1 MKAKIQKRF
10 MVYENTI
17 ACLDKHLLAWQHVK
31 EMSKA
36 HDRFVRNFKKLSD
49 HKAVLDQDQRLLI
62 DKHVRNHKELVD
74 QIMPV
79 LGLLS
84 VYAADNG
91 SKALKKQVD
100 ISAKQLEELKDPK
113 LLKLSEAIISHSTN
127 EKKSKSGSLNV
138 SDYGLTREMTDGI
151 KMKSDE
157 LKSSLVAIKTEK
169 KERKRSMEVAKKL
182 IKKNDKLLK
191 SRTDKFIL
199 LFRNSNEALFN
210 DYKQARRTGSTIKK
224 AKAKP
229 VDSQPKVS
237 KPVN

>member
-1 MKAKIQKRF
+1 
-10 MVYENTI
+10 
-17 ACLDKHLLAWQHVK
+17 
-31 EMSKA
+31 
-36 HDRFVRNFKKLSD
+36 
-49 HKAVLDQDQRLLI
+49 
-62 DKHVRNHKELVD
+62 
-74 QIMPV
+74 
-79 LGLLS
+79 
-84 VYAADNG
+84 
-91 SKALKKQVD
+91 
-100 ISAKQLEELKDPK
+100 LKDPK

-169 KERKRSMEVAKKL
+169 KERKRSMEAAKKL

-210 DYKQARRTGSTIKK
+210 DYKQARRTGST
-224 AKAKP
+224 
-229 VDSQPKVS
+229 
-237 KPVN
+237 